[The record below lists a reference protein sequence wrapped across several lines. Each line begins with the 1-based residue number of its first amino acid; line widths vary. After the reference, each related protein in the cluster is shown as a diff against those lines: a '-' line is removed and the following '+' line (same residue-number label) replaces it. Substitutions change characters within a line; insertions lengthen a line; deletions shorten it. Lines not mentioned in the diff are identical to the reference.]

1 MTNLDRKTTILLHIQ
16 KYCTEIEG
24 NFKFF
29 GKHLEVF
36 KQNNIFR
43 DSISM
48 KIFQIPFQQKRA
60 KIWERVN
67 IVAIS
72 DIPSGQL
79 DSVGDIAV
87 FLTANHISAA
97 GTGNC

>member
-1 MTNLDRKTTILLHIQ
+1 M
-16 KYCTEIEG
+16 
-24 NFKFF
+24 
-29 GKHLEVF
+29 
-36 KQNNIFR
+36 
-43 DSISM
+43 DSPSWLYPDGEYALGDSM

-79 DSVGDIAV
+79 DPVGNVAV
-87 FLTANHISAA
+87 FLADNQRPQGLCPPVGGLDLHRDQL
-97 GTGNC
+97 

>member
-1 MTNLDRKTTILLHIQ
+1 M
-16 KYCTEIEG
+16 
-24 NFKFF
+24 
-29 GKHLEVF
+29 
-36 KQNNIFR
+36 
-43 DSISM
+43 DSPSWLYPDGEYALKDSM

-67 IVAIS
+67 FVSIS

-87 FLTANHISAA
+87 LDRKSVV
-97 GTGNC
+97 